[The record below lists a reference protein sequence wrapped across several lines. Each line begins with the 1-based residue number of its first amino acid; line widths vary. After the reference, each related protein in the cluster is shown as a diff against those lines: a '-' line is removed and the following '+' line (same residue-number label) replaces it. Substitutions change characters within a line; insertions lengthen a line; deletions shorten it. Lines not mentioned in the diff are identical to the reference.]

1 MRNHLARLGAS
12 VLDLVYPPQCFGCDA
27 EGSFLCS
34 TCETS
39 LPRLKPPYCRK
50 CAQPVPSGALC
61 RQCTAAPPALEGIRA
76 VFLMEGSIREAV
88 HAVKYSNLRAAAP
101 SLGRL
106 MARWLVSTPLPGEVL
121 LSVPLHKRRLRERG
135 YNQSALLAKEVS
147 KVTGL
152 PLRENLLVRTRD
164 TPPQIS
170 LSLQERIRNVEG
182 SFELPG
188 DGKGLKIILVDD
200 VVTTGST
207 MSACGKALRAGGA
220 GSVWGLALAR
230 EGCQS

>member
-1 MRNHLARLGAS
+1 MARLGAS
-12 VLDLVYPPQCFGCDA
+12 VLDLVYPNPVLRMRCGGKLFCV
-27 EGSFLCS
+27 S

-152 PLRENLLVRTRD
+152 PLREKPAGPDTGTR
-164 TPPQIS
+164 PPQIS

-188 DGKGLKIILVDD
+188 DGK
-200 VVTTGST
+200 
-207 MSACGKALRAGGA
+207 RPE
-220 GSVWGLALAR
+220 R
-230 EGCQS
+230 